1 MGKQLAKVVE
11 VVMNGLRGLEAEVA
25 MRLTE
30 RLIGLGGLALPKSGS
45 VAIDLSWTP
54 YEVTPAELLHL
65 VRSVL
70 EEMDIG
76 EGCDVVLE
84 SGRIE
89 VRVRDREAV
98 LEGLRRSGVL
108 RRSEAGEVLH
118 QCPHCGYVTPYE
130 ELLRE
135 HLKVHYIGV

>member
-1 MGKQLAKVVE
+1 LARVVE
-11 VVMNGLRGLEAEVA
+11 VTMNGLQGLEAEVA

-30 RLIGLGGLALPKSGS
+30 RLVGVGGLALPKSGS

-54 YEVTPAELLHL
+54 YEVTPAELLGL

-70 EEMDIG
+70 EEMGID
-76 EGCDVVLE
+76 EGCEVVLE
-84 SGRIE
+84 SDRIE
-89 VRVRDREAV
+89 VRVKDREAV

-108 RRSEAGEVLH
+108 RRTEAGEVLH